1 MCVYCSCW
9 CVAKVLTP
17 NWTASA
23 LWDPGPGHKTQ
34 ADDRKT
40 GRPHC
45 AVVRRRGARS
55 SAPLNMAFPAGIS
68 ARNVHYVH
76 YVHLKHQIY
85 LVCRNQIYFLF
96 FLGNLF
102 LVLAC
107 GAWWFLWFLR
117 SSLLVAPGS
126 WLLLTPGGSWW
137 LLVAPGGSWWL
148 LVAPGGS
155 WWLLVASVVCGFCGF
170 CGFYGSWAPMA
181 HLLYHLP
188 INLSVKHVHQVHVV
202 H

>member
-40 GRPHC
+40 GRPRC

-96 FLGNLF
+96 FLGNFF

-107 GAWWFLWFLR
+107 GG
-117 SSLLVAPGS
+117 LVVS
-126 WLLLTPGGSWW
+126 VVSTVL
-137 LLVAPGGSWWL
+137 APGGSWWL

-170 CGFYGSWAPMA
+170 CGFYGSWLLWLLAPMA